1 MSDIFVKSDQIF
13 YDNLRWILYSGIRIK
28 EGPDTGAIYGW
39 KDLNPP
45 SYPFIYSEATG
56 YSITLLSW
64 VYAEL
69 MEPAALQ
76 AAKESSQWILKNMR
90 NPHLITAGRV
100 EKDNFDKKRDLS
112 SRLYAFDNG
121 IIITGLLN
129 LYKLT
134 ADPNLLI
141 AAENMAKALID
152 RFFDGSKLIAVLD
165 KSNKPVIDNEDG
177 RGVKWSTIS
186 GAYHSKLSLCLLDL
200 SRLTNNPYYGQV
212 SNSICDYAKTLQ
224 EPNGRFITNP
234 DLNFTY
240 LHPHLYACEGLV
252 YAGIKQSNEKYSV
265 AGLKGIIWA
274 IEQINSTTGGLPNNT
289 SQDGVE
295 QSDCT
300 AQLLRLMIIC
310 RSQLQ
315 KHFEAS
321 VLDRIIDGLHLRL
334 LDFCIS
340 AGKDK
345 GAMRYQIAMESACSW
360 CTIFSM
366 QAFRFW
372 NKTRKLQKTISM
384 EYYA

>member
-1 MSDIFVKSDQIF
+1 MSDIFVKSDEIF
-13 YDNLRWILYSGIRIK
+13 YNNLKWLLYSGIRVEK
-28 EGPDTGAIYGW
+28 GSDAGAIYGW

-56 YSITLLSW
+56 YATTLFSW
-64 VYAEL
+64 AYTEL
-69 MEPAALQ
+69 KEPSALQ
-76 AAKESSQWILKNMR
+76 AAKEASQWILKNMC
-90 NPHLITAGRV
+90 NHLLTGGRV
-100 EKDNFDKKRDLS
+100 VKENFHKKGDLS

-134 ADPNLLI
+134 ADPNLLM

-152 RFFDGSKLIAVLD
+152 RFFDGSRLIAVLD
-165 KSNKPVIDNEDG
+165 KSNKLVTDTEDG
-177 RGVKWSTIS
+177 GSVKWSTIS
-186 GAYHSKLSLCLLDL
+186 GPYHSKLSLCLLDL

-212 SNSICDYAKTLQ
+212 SNSICDYAKKLQ
-224 EPNGRFITNP
+224 KSNGRFITNP
-234 DLNFTY
+234 DLDFTY

-252 YAGIKQSNEKYSV
+252 YAGIKQSNEKYSM

-274 IEQINSTTGGLPNNT
+274 IEQINSTTGGLPNDT
-289 SQDGVE
+289 SQNAVE

-315 KHFEAS
+315 KYFEAS
-321 VLDRIIDGLHLRL
+321 LLDYIIDRLHLRL
-334 LDFCIS
+334 LNFYIS
-340 AGKDK
+340 DGKDK
-345 GAMRYQIAMESACSW
+345 GGMKYQLALESACSW
-360 CTIFSM
+360 CTMFSI
-366 QAFRFW
+366 QALRFW

-384 EYYA
+384 EHYA

>member
-13 YDNLRWILYSGIRIK
+13 YNNLKWLLYSGIRIEK
-28 EGPDTGAIYGW
+28 GPDAGAIYGW

-56 YSITLLSW
+56 YATTLLSW
-64 VYAEL
+64 AYAEL
-69 MEPAALQ
+69 KEPAALQ
-76 AAKESSQWILKNMR
+76 AAKEASQWILKNMY
-90 NPHLITAGRV
+90 NHLLTAGRARI
-100 EKDNFDKKRDLS
+100 DNFNKKRDLS
-112 SRLYAFDNG
+112 SRIYAFDNG
-121 IIITGLLN
+121 MIITGLLN
-129 LYKLT
+129 LYKIT
-134 ADPNLLI
+134 ADPNLLVT
-141 AAENMAKALID
+141 AENMAKALID
-152 RFFDGSKLIAVLD
+152 RFFDGSRLIAVFD
-165 KSNKPVIDNEDG
+165 KSDKPVIDTEDG
-177 RGVKWSTIS
+177 GSVKWSTIS
-186 GAYHSKLSLCLLDL
+186 GPYHSKLSLCLLDL

-212 SNSICDYAKTLQ
+212 SDSICDYAKTLQ

-252 YAGIKQSNEKYSV
+252 YAGIKQSIEKYSM

-274 IEQINSTTGGLPNNT
+274 IEQINSATGGLPNNS
-289 SQDGVE
+289 SQNGVE

-300 AQLLRLMIIC
+300 AQLLRLMILC

-315 KHFEAS
+315 KYFEDS
-321 VLDRIIDGLHLRL
+321 MLDSIIDRLHLRL

-345 GAMRYQIAMESACSW
+345 GAMKYQLAMESACSW
-360 CTIFSM
+360 CTIFST